1 MEGGALC
8 MKVLTVCLKFNL
20 IHGQLP
26 KFHRPKEINL
36 NCASTLIGVTLF
48 IGCRLQIL
56 GFASGADPLM
66 ALLLTLLAERTLF
79 AQLERL
85 MQQMEEGKLK
95 AID

>member
-1 MEGGALC
+1 MQ
-8 MKVLTVCLKFNL
+8 VLTVCLKFNL
-20 IHGQLP
+20 HHGHAP
-26 KFHRPKEINL
+26 TFHRTKEINL
-36 NCASTLIGVTLF
+36 SCASTLIGATLF

-56 GFASGADPLM
+56 RFASSADLLV
-66 ALLLTLLAERTLF
+66 ALLLTLLAGRTLF

>member
-1 MEGGALC
+1 MSEVQLASWGRNHIPQDERNQPQLC
-8 MKVLTVCLKFNL
+8 Q
-20 IHGQLP
+20 HP
-26 KFHRPKEINL
+26 HRCI
-36 NCASTLIGVTLF
+36 AF

-56 GFASGADPLM
+56 GFASSADLLV
-66 ALLLTLLAERTLF
+66 ALLLTLLAGRTLF